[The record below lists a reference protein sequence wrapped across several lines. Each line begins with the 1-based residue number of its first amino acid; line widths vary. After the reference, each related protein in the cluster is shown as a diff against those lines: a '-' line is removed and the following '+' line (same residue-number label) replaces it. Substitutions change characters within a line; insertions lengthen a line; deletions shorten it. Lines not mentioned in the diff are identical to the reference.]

1 MKFSNLYIKGWL
13 LGLVLVATTFSSCKK
28 DGNPNNL
35 PDVNPADYQG
45 KIDGYT
51 SSDEIYSK
59 NLVAYWSFDGN
70 KNELK
75 TGTAPTSSAND
86 SYIAAGIKGQALS
99 LNAGYLYY
107 AKQFDAVKTA
117 ALKKFTISEWVQILN
132 NGSKKTMLFQIARP
146 GLFNGSLDFILE
158 TNANPATNTDYI
170 QIHPYFTTVSGG
182 QQDNINNYGS
192 VNLSPKIGANVWVHL
207 ILTYDNATGVFNI
220 WANGIKVGN
229 YPNRGVG
236 NSLFNS
242 YEPSEIIMGANYNLI
257 PGKTVNADASYAAMT
272 GSIDEV
278 RIYNTVL
285 PDAHIKALYNLGKLG
300 K

>member
-1 MKFSNLYIKGWL
+1 MKFSTIHIKSCM
-13 LGLVLVATTFSSCKK
+13 LGIALAATTFSSCKK

-35 PDVNPADYQG
+35 PDVDPSSYAG
-45 KIDGYT
+45 KIDGYS
-51 SSDEIYSK
+51 SSDEIYPK
-59 NLVAYWSFDGN
+59 NLVAYWSFDGT

-75 TGTAPTSSAND
+75 SASAPTSSAND
-86 SYIAAGIKGQALS
+86 SFIPGGVKGQALA

-107 AKQFDAVKTA
+107 GKQFDAVKTA
-117 ALKKFTISEWVQILN
+117 ALKNFTISEWVQILN

-146 GLFNGSLDFILE
+146 GLFDGSLDFILE

-170 QIHPYFTTVSGG
+170 QIHPYFTTVGG
-182 QQDNINNYGS
+182 GRQDNINNYGS

-207 ILTYDNATGVFNI
+207 LLTYDSTAGVFNI
-220 WANGIKVGN
+220 WANAVKVGN
-229 YPNRGVG
+229 YPNRGTG

-242 YEPSEIIMGANYNLI
+242 YEPSELIMGANYNLI
-257 PGKTVNADASYAAMT
+257 PGKSVNADASYAAMT

-278 RIYNTVL
+278 RIFNTVL
-285 PDAHIKALYNLGKLG
+285 PDAYIKALYNLGKAG